1 MRKKNIGIIGT
12 GSWGSALGLHL
23 YDQGHNLF
31 FWEHDE
37 NRVKTILETRINDL
51 LPVRPFPSDAGIT
64 NELKP
69 VVENKDLLIM
79 AVPSHVMRTVC
90 RHINS
95 LDSNSNPLIV
105 NISKGI
111 ETESLMR
118 MSEVITQEIK
128 FPLRGIVTVTG
139 PSHAE
144 EVVRKLP
151 TVLVAA
157 CAQESLS
164 EEIQLLLMDDRLRV
178 YTTDD
183 LVGVELGG
191 SLKNVIAIAAGISDG
206 VGFGDNAKAALIV
219 RGAYEIMK
227 IGLAMGARPE
237 TFSGLTGMGDLIVT
251 CISKHSRN
259 RYVGEELGKGRKL
272 DEILKS
278 MKMVAEGVTTT
289 SSAIR
294 LAEKF
299 HVEMPVAK
307 AVYDVMFNNA
317 DPLQQVNELMLR
329 DPKAE
334 LIDRSQ
340 VILNRMKN

>member
-1 MRKKNIGIIGT
+1 MALKNIGVIGT

-23 YDQGHNLF
+23 YDLGNNVT
-31 FWEHDE
+31 FWEFDE
-37 NRVKTILETRINDL
+37 NRVKTIHETRINDL
-51 LPVRPFPSDAGIT
+51 LPIRPFPSELCVT
-64 NELKP
+64 HELKP
-69 VVENKDLLIM
+69 VVENKDILIF
-79 AVPSHVMRTVC
+79 AVPSHAMRSVC
-90 RHINS
+90 RDVNALS
-95 LDSNSNPLIV
+95 LTGNPLIV

-111 ETESLMR
+111 ETETLMR
-118 MSEVITQEIK
+118 MSEVIAHEIT
-128 FPLRGIVTVTG
+128 FPVRGILTVTG

-144 EVVRKLP
+144 EVVRKMP

-157 CAQESLS
+157 CENESLS
-164 EEIQLLLMDDRLRV
+164 EEIQLLLMDERLRI
-178 YTTDD
+178 YTTND
-183 LVGVELGG
+183 LTGVELGG

-272 DEILKS
+272 DDILKP

-289 SSAIR
+289 RSAIR
-294 LAEKF
+294 LAEKYQA
-299 HVEMPVAK
+299 EMPVAK

-317 DPLQQVNELMLR
+317 NPLQQVNELMLR

-334 LIDRSQ
+334 LSGSRSGS
-340 VILNRMKN
+340 R

>member
-1 MRKKNIGIIGT
+1 MKRRKIGIIGS

-23 YDQGHNLF
+23 YDLGHDIS
-31 FWEHDE
+31 FWEYDK
-37 NRVKTILETRINDL
+37 NRVQTILETRFNDL
-51 LPVRPFPSDAGIT
+51 LPVRAFPLDVHIT
-64 NELKP
+64 NELNP
-69 VVENKDLLIM
+69 VVKNKDILIM
-79 AVPSHVMRTVC
+79 AVPSHAMRTVC
-90 RHINS
+90 RQINS
-95 LDSNSNPLIV
+95 LDAIENPLIV

-118 MSEVITQEIK
+118 MSEIIAQEIK

-164 EEIQLLLMDDRLRV
+164 EEIQLLLMDERLRV
-178 YTTDD
+178 YTTND
-183 LVGVELGG
+183 LTGVELGG

-227 IGLAMGARPE
+227 IGLAMGAQPE

-259 RYVGEELGKGRKL
+259 RFVGEELGRGKKL
-272 DEILKS
+272 EDILKP

-289 SSAIR
+289 RSAIR
-294 LAEKF
+294 LSEKY

-307 AVYDVMFNNA
+307 AVYDVMLNNA
-317 DPLQQVNELMLR
+317 NPLQQVNELMLR

-334 LIDRSQ
+334 LSGSR
-340 VILNRMKN
+340 

>member
-23 YDQGHNLF
+23 YDQGHDIS
-31 FWEHDE
+31 FWEYDKS
-37 NRVKTILETRINDL
+37 RVKTILETRINDL
-51 LPVRPFPSDAGIT
+51 LPVRPFPSDVHIT
-64 NELKP
+64 HELKP
-69 VVENKDLLIM
+69 VVENKDILIM
-79 AVPSHVMRTVC
+79 AVPSHAMRTVC
-90 RHINS
+90 RNINF
-95 LDSNSNPLIV
+95 LYAGGNPLIV

-111 ETESLMR
+111 DTESLMR
-118 MSEVITQEIK
+118 MSEIIAREIT
-128 FPLRGIVTVTG
+128 FPVRGIITVTG

-144 EVVRKLP
+144 EVVRKMP

-157 CAQESLS
+157 CKEESLS
-164 EEIQLLLMDDRLRV
+164 EEIQLLLMDERLRV

-183 LVGVELGG
+183 LTGVELGG

-259 RYVGEELGKGRKL
+259 RYVGEELGRGKKL
-272 DEILKS
+272 DDILKS

-289 SSAIR
+289 RSAIR
-294 LAEKF
+294 LAEKY

-317 DPLQQVNELMLR
+317 DPLRQVNELMLR

-334 LIDRSQ
+334 LGS
-340 VILNRMKN
+340 L